1 MFKYIM
7 VLKSIVDSWWRQ
19 QKRHGNVAGE
29 IVPMFFQACQIVARK
44 TPWLLF
50 YSDQTNLQILNLPR
64 TERNSYTKDQVVTP
78 CDTKWSEQLLCS
90 LIIYKD
96 IMTRIYV
103 LLKLKRLL
111 MTHLCY
117 PNIWET
123 EKKLTLVIMN
133 LKKEKHWGWH

>member
-19 QKRHGNVAGE
+19 QKSHGNVAGE
-29 IVPMFFQACQIVARK
+29 IIPMFSQACQIVARK
-44 TPWLLF
+44 APWLLI
-50 YSDQTNLQILNLPR
+50 YSDQTNLQMWNLPH
-64 TERNSYTKDQVVTP
+64 TDRNSYTKDQVVTP
-78 CDTKWSEQLLCS
+78 YDTKWGEQFLCS
-90 LIIYKD
+90 SIIYKD

-103 LLKLKRLL
+103 LLKLKRIL

-123 EKKLTLVIMN
+123 EKKLKLVLMN
-133 LKKEKHWGWH
+133 